1 MSANKKTLVERHAVD
16 RLHKVEKEKR
26 KPYAKQP
33 KKFNFQRV
41 FMILIFLIVLFV
53 MLSSII

>member
-1 MSANKKTLVERHAVD
+1 MNSNKKTLVEQHAVD

-26 KPYAKQP
+26 KPYVKQP
-33 KKFNFQRV
+33 KTFSFQRI
-41 FMILIFLIVLFV
+41 FMIFIFLVVLLV